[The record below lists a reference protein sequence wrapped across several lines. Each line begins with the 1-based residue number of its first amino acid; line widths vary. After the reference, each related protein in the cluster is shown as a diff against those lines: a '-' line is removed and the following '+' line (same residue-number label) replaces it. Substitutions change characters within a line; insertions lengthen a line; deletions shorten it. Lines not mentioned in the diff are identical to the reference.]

1 MKRYTIDEYAM
12 KIQENNLLISKNYA
26 ANIGKQFI
34 DKVSYNSNDVAEN
47 TLFICKGKAF
57 KEEYLDKA
65 INEGSIAYISEIDYH
80 KNIPCILVNNVQK
93 TLSLVSNIY
102 YDYPWKKMNLIG
114 VTGTKGK
121 STTCYY
127 IKYIID
133 EYLNDEGK
141 PTSGII
147 SSIDTYDGVI
157 NEESH
162 ITTPESLDLQ
172 QHFSNAQSSN
182 ITHMITEVSSQ
193 ALKYGRLYDV
203 CFDVG
208 VFLNISEDHISPIE
222 HSDLEDYFSSKL
234 KLFKQCKIACI
245 NLESDFASRILEA
258 GGNSEKIITFGTSE
272 NADIYGYN
280 IRKDGNNIVFDVRTD
295 KFDKEFIL
303 TMPGLFNVENA
314 LAAIAVAYSLNIPE
328 KFIFSGLEKARSSGR
343 MEKYVSKDK
352 EKIVIVDYA
361 HNKLSFTKLYESTKE
376 EYKGRNIV
384 TVFGCPGGKAFSR
397 RKDLGLLAGLH
408 SDSIILTSED
418 PGEEQVRTICEEIA
432 EYVKRNNDNYE
443 IVEDRG
449 EAIKSSIFES
459 EPNTIIL
466 LTGKGNEKR
475 QKIGKAYIPCP
486 SDVDYVIQYLEDY
499 NNAIKEVAVSLE

>member
-1 MKRYTIDEYAM
+1 
-12 KIQENNLLISKNYA
+12 
-26 ANIGKQFI
+26 
-34 DKVSYNSNDVAEN
+34 
-47 TLFICKGKAF
+47 
-57 KEEYLDKA
+57 
-65 INEGSIAYISEIDYH
+65 
-80 KNIPCILVNNVQK
+80 
-93 TLSLVSNIY
+93 
-102 YDYPWKKMNLIG
+102 
-114 VTGTKGK
+114 
-121 STTCYY
+121 
-127 IKYIID
+127 
-133 EYLNDEGK
+133 
-141 PTSGII
+141 
-147 SSIDTYDGVI
+147 
-157 NEESH
+157 
-162 ITTPESLDLQ
+162 
-172 QHFSNAQSSN
+172 
-182 ITHMITEVSSQ
+182 
-193 ALKYGRLYDV
+193 
-203 CFDVG
+203 
-208 VFLNISEDHISPIE
+208 
-222 HSDLEDYFSSKL
+222 
-234 KLFKQCKIACI
+234 KQCKIACI